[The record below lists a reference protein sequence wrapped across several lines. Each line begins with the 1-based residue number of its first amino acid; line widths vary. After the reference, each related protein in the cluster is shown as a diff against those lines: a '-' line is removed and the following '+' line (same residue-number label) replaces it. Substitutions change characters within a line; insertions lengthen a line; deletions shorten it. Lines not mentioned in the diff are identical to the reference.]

1 MFRQEAVSY
10 DEAMLVIGGPLSGD
24 AVAEF
29 QKKMEALVASRFLTI
44 TLDLSQTPTVSSE
57 ALGKI
62 LNFRRK
68 LVEAG
73 KSLQIR
79 GCSDGM
85 YKIFQMIQF
94 DKLMKITK

>member
-1 MFRQEAVSY
+1 MFRQETVSY
-10 DEAMLVIGGPLSGD
+10 DETMLVIGGALSGE

-29 QKKMEALVASRFLTI
+29 HKKMEALVASRFVTI
-44 TLDLSQTPTVSSE
+44 TLDLSQTPTINSE

-62 LNFRRK
+62 VVFRKK
-68 LVEAG
+68 LAEAG
-73 KSLQIR
+73 KTLQIR